1 MNTPEISLFKE
12 ILSVVETGGPWTVIV
27 VLGYVIR
34 VLYTKIDTILETHRQ
49 IMVTHAEEKQK
60 LNDRIIAMAEKQND
74 LLERSANNQT
84 LLLEAMNAPREV
96 REARELPE
104 GRRR

>member
-1 MNTPEISLFKE
+1 
-12 ILSVVETGGPWTVIV
+12 
-27 VLGYVIR
+27 
-34 VLYTKIDTILETHRQ
+34 
-49 IMVTHAEEKQK
+49 MVTHAEEKQK

-84 LLLEAMNAPREV
+84 LLLEAMNAPRE
-96 REARELPE
+96 ARELPE